1 MARYVRVAAAQLGA
15 INEGTS
21 REEMVDR
28 MLSLLEQAIAEDVE
42 ILAYPELAL
51 TPYFPKRI
59 RDDYD
64 QFFETDVPPKCLD
77 PLLRRAGQAGVV
89 CHIGFAE
96 KADGHYFNTAILTDE
111 AGALAG
117 TFRKIHLPG
126 VTKPDG
132 HAQVYEPH
140 FFESGDTGYRV
151 FPTPKAQVGIAIC
164 QDRRF
169 PESYRSL
176 GILGAEIVLIGYNT
190 PLSPLALDLNELCMR
205 AGAYQNNL
213 FVVGVAKA
221 GLEDGVEFIA
231 GSCVINP
238 MGQVLAKAAG
248 TGDELVAARI
258 DLDQMLPARKRWN
271 FLGRRH
277 PEHYGLLTQ
286 PVPPEMRG

>member
-1 MARYVRVAAAQLGA
+1 M
-15 INEGTS
+15 
-21 REEMVDR
+21 
-28 MLSLLEQAIAEDVE
+28 
-42 ILAYPELAL
+42 
-51 TPYFPKRI
+51 
-59 RDDYD
+59 
-64 QFFETDVPPKCLD
+64 
-77 PLLRRAGQAGVV
+77 
-89 CHIGFAE
+89 
-96 KADGHYFNTAILTDE
+96 
-111 AGALAG
+111 
-117 TFRKIHLPG
+117 
-126 VTKPDG
+126 TKPDG

-151 FPTPKAQVGIAIC
+151 FPTRQAKVGIAIC

-190 PLSPLALDLNELCMR
+190 PLSPLALDLNELVMR

-221 GLEDGVEFIA
+221 GLEDGVDFIA

-238 MGQVLAKAAG
+238 MGQVIAKAG
-248 TGDELVAARI
+248 SNGDELVPARI
-258 DLDQMLPARKRWN
+258 DLDQMIPARKRWN

-277 PEHYGLLTQ
+277 PEHYGLVTQ